1 MTLIITIVVLVI
13 ALLIFFGI
21 MGMYNGLVTLRNAV
35 KTAFAQ
41 IDVQLQRRYD
51 LIPNLVEIAKKYM
64 QHERETLESVILAR
78 NAAAGAAKQVSA
90 DPTNP
95 EAMKA
100 LMGAEQSLGGVL
112 GRLFALS
119 ESYPD
124 LKADRQMTQLMQEL
138 SSTED
143 KIAYSRQSYNDS
155 VMAYN
160 TKRELFPSSI
170 IAGMFHF
177 LQADLYK
184 VDEESVR
191 SAPKVE
197 F

>member
-1 MTLIITIVVLVI
+1 MTLILTIVVLVI

-78 NAAAGAAKQVSA
+78 NAAAGAAKQVAA

-170 IAGMFHF
+170 IAGMFNF
-177 LQADLYK
+177 LPADLYK

>member
-170 IAGMFHF
+170 IAGMFNF
-177 LQADLYK
+177 LPADLYK

>member
-1 MTLIITIVVLVI
+1 MTPTIILAII
-13 ALLIFFGI
+13 ALFVFWGI
-21 MGMYNGLVTLRNAV
+21 MGMYNGLVTLKNAV

-64 QHERETLESVILAR
+64 THERETLESVILAR
-78 NAAAGAAKQVSA
+78 NAAAGAAKQVSS

-95 EAMKA
+95 EAMKT

-138 SSTED
+138 SETED
-143 KIAYSRQSYNDS
+143 KIAYSRQSYNNS

-170 IAGMFHF
+170 IAGMFNF

-184 VDEESVR
+184 VDEESIR